1 MEPGDS
7 DQVIHWGA
15 LEQGRSVQVLQG
27 VAPGTSDE
35 VTQGEEPGG
44 SKLVTIF
51 KLIIPALQNVL
62 TACCTIV

>member
-51 KLIIPALQNVL
+51 KLIIPA
-62 TACCTIV
+62 